1 MVVRR
6 AEAII
11 PPGIFA
17 GASLNPSRS
26 FGPVNKTGCLEE
38 RTSGDSSLYML
49 SARLFTRR
57 FLEETGDFSLVT
69 VTSALQAIEILNQE
83 HYDSVMSD
91 YQMPG
96 MNRMKF
102 LQTLRKSGSTMPFIL
117 FSGRSRE
124 SIMIKAIHS
133 GAGLNL
139 NGKNGQ
145 GTCLLS
151 WQIMNPVSRESAGM

>member
-1 MVVRR
+1 M
-6 AEAII
+6 
-11 PPGIFA
+11 F
-17 GASLNPSRS
+17 
-26 FGPVNKTGCLEE
+26 
-38 RTSGDSSLYML
+38 
-49 SARLFTRR
+49 SALLFTKR

-69 VTSALQAIEILNQE
+69 VTSAPQAIEILNQE

-96 MNRMKF
+96 MNRTEF
-102 LQTLRKSGSTMPFIL
+102 LQTLRKSGSAMPFIL

-124 SIMIKAIHS
+124 SIMIKAINS

-139 NGKNGQ
+139 NGTISQ

-151 WQIMNPVSRESAGM
+151 WQIMYPVSGEFAGM